1 MTMKILMLCNKSPYP
16 AKEGGPIA
24 MSMLIDGL
32 TKAGHS
38 VKVLAISSNK
48 YKVDLNKVPA
58 AFMQKTKMETAYI
71 DLSIKPIPAFLN
83 LFTKKSYHV
92 ERFISNAFRNK
103 LIQIL
108 QNEHFDIVQL
118 ETLFIAPYLETIR
131 TYSNA
136 KVVLRAHNIE
146 HLIWKRVCETTT
158 NVVKKLYLKHIW
170 ATLKNYETRTVGAF
184 DGIAA
189 ITSRDAAF
197 FRNLVGNKIPVTDIP
212 YGVVPVLEKMDEP
225 FECTV
230 PSLFHIGSMD
240 WIPNQ
245 EGIKWFLDQVWP
257 KVHNEFP
264 GLKLYLAGRNMPAWL
279 TDQVWPDV
287 EVIGEVPDARAFIL
301 SKQIMVVPLLSGSG
315 IRIKIIEAMA
325 EGKAVITT
333 PVGAEGIECE
343 HGKHILFATQ
353 PEEFLDAIRRCVE
366 NDVFCTDLGTN
377 ARFLIHEYH
386 DRDKLISKLVG
397 FYNKL

>member
-1 MTMKILMLCNKSPYP
+1 MRILMLCNKSPYP

-32 TKAGHS
+32 TKAGHT

-48 YKVDLNKVPA
+48 YKVDLAKVPA
-58 AFMQKTKMETAYI
+58 TFMQKTQMETVYI
-71 DLSIKPIPAFLN
+71 DLSIKPICAFLN
-83 LFTKKSYHV
+83 LFTNKSYHV
-92 ERFISNAFRNK
+92 ERFISDDFRSK

-108 QNEHFDIVQL
+108 QSSTYDVVQL

-131 TYSNA
+131 AYSNA

-146 HLIWKRVCETTT
+146 HLIWKRVCETTASW
-158 NVVKKLYLKHIW
+158 VKKTYLKHIW
-170 ATLKNYETRTVGAF
+170 TTLRNYEFATITKF

-189 ITSRDAAF
+189 ITSRDADF
-197 FRNLVGNKIPVTDIP
+197 FRKEIGAKIPVTDIP
-212 YGVVPVLEKMDEP
+212 YGVERIMAPQNQEIDCE
-225 FECTV
+225 V

-245 EGIKWFLDQVWP
+245 EGIKWFLDNVWAL
-257 KVHNEFP
+257 VNNEFP
-264 GLKLYLAGRNMPAWL
+264 GLKLYLAGRNMPVWL
-279 TDQVWPDV
+279 KEQSWPDV
-287 EVIGEVPDARAFIL
+287 EIVGEVPDARAFIL

-366 NDVFCTDLGTN
+366 NNVFCEDMGAN
-377 ARFLIHEYH
+377 ARFLIHEHH
-386 DRDKLISKLVG
+386 DRDKLIDKLVA